1 MNVIAKSVLI
11 ALGMGLLA
19 AILVGVGLIGG
30 LTPSYGQPSLVAWF
44 VYAVVPIVLTLVG
57 LFVVRSWPVKI
68 VLLAEC
74 IGIFAVT
81 IHLLRLFRIL
91 WLLCYGIELNKR

>member
-1 MNVIAKSVLI
+1 MNAIAKSVLV

-44 VYAVVPIVLTLVG
+44 VYSVVPIVLTLVG
-57 LFVVRSWPVKI
+57 LFVARSWPVKI
-68 VLLAEC
+68 FLLAEC
-74 IGIFAVT
+74 IGIFALT

-91 WLLCYGIELNKR
+91 

>member
-1 MNVIAKSVLI
+1 MNAIAKSVLI

-30 LTPSYGQPSLVAWF
+30 LTPSYGQPSLLAWF
-44 VYAVVPIVLTLVG
+44 VYSVVPIVLTLVG
-57 LFVVRSWPVKI
+57 LFVARSWPVKI
-68 VLLAEC
+68 FLLVEC

-81 IHLLRLFRIL
+81 IHLLRLFRIV
-91 WLLCYGIELNKR
+91 

>member
-1 MNVIAKSVLI
+1 MNAFAKSVLI
-11 ALGMGLLA
+11 ALAMGLLA
-19 AILVGVGLIGG
+19 AILVRVGLIGG

-44 VYAVVPIVLTLVG
+44 VYSVGPIVLTLVG
-57 LFVVRSWPVKI
+57 LFVARSWPVKI
-68 VLLAEC
+68 FLLAER

-91 WLLCYGIELNKR
+91 